1 MRPRGLWRSSQ
12 SKKEGGQ
19 VAVQKPQ
26 CTHLRITASD
36 VRIAGS
42 ASCSGAKLVCMRLPQ
57 ETAGLENT
65 SGIERA
71 AYPGLQG
78 RDLWVAGM
86 LRWHGSPYRFGRT
99 HQHRSEE
106 HTSELQSLMR
116 ISYAVFCLKKKK
128 HTTEKSRN
136 ITLNILHY

>member
-1 MRPRGLWRSSQ
+1 MCALCIFCLFFSSRRRHTRCALVT
-12 SKKEGGQ
+12 G
-19 VAVQKPQ
+19 VQTCALPIS
-26 CTHLRITASD
+26 HLRITASD

-86 LRWHGSPYRFGRT
+86 LRWHGSPYRDR
-99 HQHRSEE
+99 
-106 HTSELQSLMR
+106 
-116 ISYAVFCLKKKK
+116 
-128 HTTEKSRN
+128 KSVV
-136 ITLNILHY
+136 